1 MLHYYHGDFT
11 DKRTIIGIKMAHQCF
26 LHKCSQHLRAD
37 PSIFS
42 PLVSLTV
49 VYWWH
54 APTKVSQQFWVGSS
68 GLYNTSKLCFAWNAL
83 WSSSKLNITNHQK
96 SAYRRL
102 TVGLIEA
109 PGHIFV
115 LAPRSCGTDVGD
127 SFFMQFLYVF
137 DWYITFLLKT
147 TIYISL
153 ILCVGS
159 T

>member
-83 WSSSKLNITNHQK
+83 WSSSKLNITYKPSKVCIQEVDSRTDW
-96 SAYRRL
+96 SAWSHFCFSATQLWHWRWR
-102 TVGLIEA
+102 
-109 PGHIFV
+109 
-115 LAPRSCGTDVGD
+115 
-127 SFFMQFLYVF
+127 
-137 DWYITFLLKT
+137 
-147 TIYISL
+147 L
-153 ILCVGS
+153 ILHAVPVCLWLIYHIP
-159 T
+159 TQNNNIY